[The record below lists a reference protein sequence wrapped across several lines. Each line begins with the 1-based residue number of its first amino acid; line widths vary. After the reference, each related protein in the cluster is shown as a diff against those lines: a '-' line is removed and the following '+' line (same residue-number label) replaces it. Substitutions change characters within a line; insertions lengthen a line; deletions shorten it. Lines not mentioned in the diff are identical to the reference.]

1 MRVVL
6 LLCLVL
12 GLPACAQSPLLAKV
26 KKIVGSHHAGVA
38 IVHIPSGERTEL
50 NGTTPYP
57 LASVFKLP
65 VMIELVRQVQAGKQG
80 LSMDRQLSI
89 TAAEKCIGS
98 GSLQNAANG
107 TPVRV
112 ERLVELMETVS
123 DNTATDMLFK
133 LIGYHSVNQMMAGL
147 GLKNTDIFL
156 TNRQAWLISVG
167 QSSTFK
173 GLGPAGI
180 ASRWKAMNA
189 EQRHAAALQ
198 AEQENLKLSLSRFQQ
213 LEDASAARNT
223 HAEDVLVAGTV
234 DNLASPGDLADL
246 LVKLEAGELLDP
258 KWTRFCLGVLG
269 RQKYNTRIPRD
280 LPEGVRVYHKTGTI
294 AGVVNDA
301 GLIELGDGQFL
312 AVVVLVR
319 DVGEGRSSAA
329 DQLIGRV
336 ARAAYDHY
344 TR

>member
-1 MRVVL
+1 MRVL

-12 GLPACAQSPLLAKV
+12 GLPVWAQSPLTAKI
-26 KKIVGSHHAGVA
+26 KKIVGSHRAGVA
-38 IVHIPSGERTEL
+38 IVHLPSGERTEVD
-50 NGTTPYP
+50 GRTPYP

-65 VMIELVRQVQAGKQG
+65 VMIELVRQIEKGQKG
-80 LSMDRQLSI
+80 LSLDRQLTV
-89 TAAEKCIGS
+89 TAAEKCVGS
-98 GSLQNAANG
+98 GTLQNAANG

-112 ERLVELMETVS
+112 ERLVELMETIS

-133 LIGYHSVNQMMAGL
+133 LIGYQSVNAMMAEL

-156 TNRQAWLISVG
+156 TNRQAWLISLG
-167 QSSTFK
+167 QSSDFK
-173 GLGPAGI
+173 GLSPAGI
-180 ASRWKAMNA
+180 AAKWKGMNA
-189 EQRHAAALQ
+189 EQRHAAALR
-198 AEQENLKLSLSRFQQ
+198 AEKENLKLSLSRFQA

-234 DNLASPGDLADL
+234 DNMASAADLADL
-246 LVKLEAGELLDP
+246 LVKLQKGELLNQR
-258 KWTRFCLGVLG
+258 WTRYCLDVLG
-269 RQKYNTRIPRD
+269 RQKYNTRIPRN

-301 GLIELGDGQFL
+301 GLIELGDGSFL

-319 DVGEGRSSAA
+319 DVGSGGGSAA

-336 ARAAYDHY
+336 AKAAYDHY
-344 TR
+344 R

>member
-12 GLPACAQSPLLAKV
+12 GLPAWAQSPLLAKV
-26 KKIVGSHHAGVA
+26 KKIVGSQHAGVA

-50 NGTTPYP
+50 NGKTPYP

-65 VMIELVRQVQAGKQG
+65 VMIELVRQIQAGKNG
-80 LSMDRQLSI
+80 MALSRQLTV

-98 GSLQNAANG
+98 GTLQNAANG

-112 ERLVELMETVS
+112 ERLVELMETIS

-133 LIGYHSVNQMMAGL
+133 LIGYQSVNEMMDGL

-156 TNRQAWLISVG
+156 TNRQAWLITLG
-167 QSSTFK
+167 QSTTFK
-173 GLGPAGI
+173 GLSPAAI
-180 ASRWKAMNA
+180 AARWKAMNA
-189 EQRHAAALQ
+189 SERHIAALQ
-198 AEQENLKLSLSRFQQ
+198 AEKENLKLSLSRFQA

-234 DNLASPGDLADL
+234 DNMASPADLADL
-246 LVKLEAGELLDP
+246 LVKLEAGELLEP
-258 KWTRFCLGVLG
+258 KWTKYCLGVLG

-280 LPEGVRVYHKTGTI
+280 LPEGVPVYHKTGTI

-319 DVGEGRSSAA
+319 DVGEGRGSSA